1 MIDIITQGK
10 LPEVN
15 VEPVQ
20 VFVHFM
26 HNVLSSGHV
35 GSNVM
40 AMLGWASSFHFVI
53 LALQVYHSLSQTC
66 HNGIRNK
73 ETSICILFGKLFI
86 YQAIKTACILQLQLE
101 METSVR
107 RLETS

>member
-26 HNVLSSGHV
+26 HNVLSSE
-35 GSNVM
+35 SDRLTTP
-40 AMLGWASSFHFVI
+40 AMWAATCLLAMTGWTLVHFI
-53 LALQVYHSLSQTC
+53 S
-66 HNGIRNK
+66 
-73 ETSICILFGKLFI
+73 
-86 YQAIKTACILQLQLE
+86 
-101 METSVR
+101 
-107 RLETS
+107 

>member
-26 HNVLSSGHV
+26 HNVLY
-35 GSNVM
+35 
-40 AMLGWASSFHFVI
+40 
-53 LALQVYHSLSQTC
+53 YHPNQIDLLLRPCGQQ
-66 HNGIRNK
+66 R
-73 ETSICILFGKLFI
+73 
-86 YQAIKTACILQLQLE
+86 AC
-101 METSVR
+101 
-107 RLETS
+107 

>member
-26 HNVLSSGHV
+26 LNVLSESDRLTTP
-35 GSNVM
+35 
-40 AMLGWASSFHFVI
+40 AMWA
-53 LALQVYHSLSQTC
+53 AT
-66 HNGIRNK
+66 
-73 ETSICILFGKLFI
+73 
-86 YQAIKTACILQLQLE
+86 
-101 METSVR
+101 
-107 RLETS
+107 

>member
-26 HNVLSSGHV
+26 HNVLSSE
-35 GSNVM
+35 SDKTTTPAM
-40 AMLGWASSFHFVI
+40 WAATCLLAMTMLGWA
-53 LALQVYHSLSQTC
+53 L
-66 HNGIRNK
+66 
-73 ETSICILFGKLFI
+73 
-86 YQAIKTACILQLQLE
+86 
-101 METSVR
+101 
-107 RLETS
+107 